1 MAIDGRVLLNIILP
15 LGLVLVFAGAPVRS
29 ATYRWFAVGLL
40 ATLTAWYAVWRVTET
55 LPEPAWSPEIL
66 WPWLFFAFEAV
77 ALVYEAWCLY
87 VLTGYSDRTPDADR
101 YEAMLR
107 RRDDL
112 PTVDV
117 YIATYNEPAPI
128 LDATILGALA
138 LDYPM
143 NLLRVWVLD
152 DSRRPWLK
160 ELCERRGAGY
170 LARPSNEHGKAGN
183 LNYAYPRTDG
193 AFILCLDADFVVEER
208 MLYRMLG
215 FLVADPGVGLV
226 QTPQHFRNPDPIQHN
241 LFGGSAWTE
250 ESNYFMTVTQPCR
263 DAHDNAFCVGTGFV
277 VRRAALETLG
287 GFAQGSLSED
297 LQLTYAL
304 LGHGYRTV
312 FLNEE
317 LSLGLS
323 PESVPE
329 YVKQRVRWCQGTL
342 QQAFLKTGP
351 FLAPR
356 LTLVQRMFYAET
368 ILYWLTFPFLVL
380 LLLAPIIQWYTG
392 VAALRA
398 TTADV
403 ILVILPRVFARS
415 VILYWLSEGKVV
427 PLVSTV
433 GKVVPAFHL
442 TGAMLKSLFNP
453 FGSPFKV
460 TTKGQSRDGVIIH
473 WSMFGIFAGL
483 AVVLAIGMLSNL
495 LGFHEVVAVGELTPL
510 DVLWSSGSLLILVLA
525 AMVCVEL
532 PPAPEG
538 EEVHFARL
546 GATAR
551 AIFHRLFA

>member
-1 MAIDGRVLLNIILP
+1 MTIDGRVLLNVMLP
-15 LGLVLVFAGAPVRS
+15 LGLALALSGAPVRS
-29 ATYRWFAVGLL
+29 TALRWLAVGLL
-40 ATLTAWYAVWRVTET
+40 TALTAWYAFWRVTET
-55 LPEPAWSPEIL
+55 LPEFGWSPAIL
-66 WPWLFFAFEAV
+66 WPWLFFGFEAV
-77 ALVYEAWCLY
+77 ALLYEAWCLF
-87 VLTGYSDRTPDADR
+87 VLTGYSDRTPEADR
-101 YEAMLR
+101 YEAILR
-107 RRDDL
+107 SRSDL

-117 YIATYNEPAPI
+117 YIATYNEPAEI
-128 LDATILGALA
+128 LDATIVGALA

-170 LARPSNEHGKAGN
+170 LARPTNEHGKAGN

-193 AFILCLDADFVVEER
+193 DFILCLDADFVVEPR

-215 FLVADPGVGLV
+215 FLVCNPKVGLV

-241 LFGGSAWTE
+241 LFGNSAWTE

-263 DAHDNAFCVGTGFV
+263 DAHGNAFCVGTGFV
-277 VRRAALETLG
+277 VRRAALATLG

-297 LQLTYAL
+297 LQLSYAL
-304 LGHGYRTV
+304 LGQGYRTV

-380 LLLAPIIQWYTG
+380 LLVAPIIQWYTG
-392 VAALRA
+392 VPALHA
-398 TTADV
+398 TSADV
-403 ILVILPRVFARS
+403 LLVILPRVLARS
-415 VILYWLSEGKVV
+415 IIMFWLSEGKVV

-442 TGAMLKSLFNP
+442 TAAMAKSLFNP

-473 WSMFGIFAGL
+473 WSLFGLFAGL
-483 AVVLAIGMLSNL
+483 AAILAIGMLGNL
-495 LGFHEVVAVGELTPL
+495 FGFYEVVALGEVTPL
-510 DVLWSSGSLLILVLA
+510 DVLWSLGSLMILTLA

-532 PPAPEG
+532 PPASEG
-538 EEVHFARL
+538 KEVHRARL
-546 GATAR
+546 GATAMAVVR
-551 AIFHRLFA
+551 RLFA